1 MAEQQQASAAP
12 KDAMSFWEH
21 LDVLRGALF
30 RIATVTVLFAVVAF
44 FLKEP
49 LFDIVLA
56 PRSSSFVIYR
66 LFDRLALLSGADAD
80 IFSVHLINTGL
91 AQQFMI
97 HVKMA
102 LCAGVILASPYIL
115 YQLFRFVSPALY
127 ANERRYATHTVGA
140 GYAMFLLGMLLGY
153 YLIFPLTFRFLGT
166 YQVSADVPNLITLDS
181 YISTLLLICLS
192 MGIVFEIPVLS
203 WLLARMGLLSAA
215 YMRRYRRHA
224 VVIILVL
231 AAIITPTSDVLTLL
245 AVSLPMWLLYEFSIL
260 LVARTRQKTA

>member
-1 MAEQQQASAAP
+1 
-12 KDAMSFWEH
+12 MSNRDKW
-21 LDVLRGALF
+21 LTLRRLIVIALVVLLF
-30 RIATVTVLFAVVAF
+30 FGGKKI
-44 FLKEP
+44 
-49 LFDIVLA
+49 
-56 PRSSSFVIYR
+56 
-66 LFDRLALLSGADAD
+66 
-80 IFSVHLINTGL
+80 
-91 AQQFMI
+91 
-97 HVKMA
+97 
-102 LCAGVILASPYIL
+102 
-115 YQLFRFVSPALY
+115 
-127 ANERRYATHTVGA
+127 
-140 GYAMFLLGMLLGY
+140 
-153 YLIFPLTFRFLGT
+153 
-166 YQVSADVPNLITLDS
+166 PNLITLDS

>member
-1 MAEQQQASAAP
+1 LSNRDKWLTLRRLIVIA
-12 KDAMSFWEH
+12 
-21 LDVLRGALF
+21 LVVLLF
-30 RIATVTVLFAVVAF
+30 FGGKKI
-44 FLKEP
+44 
-49 LFDIVLA
+49 
-56 PRSSSFVIYR
+56 
-66 LFDRLALLSGADAD
+66 
-80 IFSVHLINTGL
+80 
-91 AQQFMI
+91 
-97 HVKMA
+97 
-102 LCAGVILASPYIL
+102 
-115 YQLFRFVSPALY
+115 
-127 ANERRYATHTVGA
+127 
-140 GYAMFLLGMLLGY
+140 
-153 YLIFPLTFRFLGT
+153 
-166 YQVSADVPNLITLDS
+166 PNLITLDS